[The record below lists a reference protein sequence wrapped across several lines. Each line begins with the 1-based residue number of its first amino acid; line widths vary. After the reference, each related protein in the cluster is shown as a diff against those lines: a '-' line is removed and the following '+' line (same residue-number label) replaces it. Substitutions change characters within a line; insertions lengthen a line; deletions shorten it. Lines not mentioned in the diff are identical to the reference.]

1 MSITEFCVLIV
12 KVWPLLE
19 LVVVGHEDV
28 KEAEDGQ
35 HLEDGLHGQAKEVG
49 QLQHDEAHVVENV
62 LKMKVEP

>member
-1 MSITEFCVLIV
+1 MFITEFCVLVV

-28 KEAEDGQ
+28 EEAQDGQ
-35 HLEDGLHGQAKEVG
+35 HLEDGLHGQAQEVG

-62 LKMKVEP
+62 LKTKVKP